1 MSEELAF
8 AECDRLVREFG
19 TGGKKPVKKR
29 SSIYWRHRRGS
40 GNSLC
45 GFSCS
50 DENCRPVAGATV
62 CRCGS

>member
-8 AECDRLVREFG
+8 AECDRLVREFEQV
-19 TGGKKPVKKR
+19 VKKAGKEALFHLL
-29 SSIYWRHRRGS
+29 YRRGS

-50 DENCRPVAGATV
+50 G
-62 CRCGS
+62 